1 MGRGRSAH
9 RGERRAAAAGFEQVQ
24 NPSCPGLYYERRRG
38 AVVDTYSVTSMTVA
52 TSARWRTG
60 DYFEEGSA
68 AEPLGQHF
76 GAVGEVI
83 SAVLELPP
91 DGEPGAPTRARRSAS
106 DLVRPSPGL
115 WLPNS
120 RR

>member
-1 MGRGRSAH
+1 MDAVTDEERSRTDAM
-9 RGERRAAAAGFEQVQ
+9 RQATAAGFEQIQ
-24 NPSCPGLYYERRRG
+24 NPSYPGLYYEGHRG

-52 TSARWRTG
+52 TSARWRTI

-68 AEPLGQHF
+68 AVPLWRHF

-91 DGEPGAPTRARRSAS
+91 DGEPGAPTRAHRSAS
-106 DLVRPSPGL
+106 DLVRPSPG
-115 WLPNS
+115 
-120 RR
+120 R